1 MKDIPEQFT
10 KQIRSFNRYYT
21 GVIGAVNQS
30 VLNSPFSL
38 AEARVLYEIKHNESP
53 TASVINVQL
62 GLDPG
67 YLSRIIRRFEHDEL
81 LEKERS
87 PLDGRAYI
95 LRLTPRGEHVL
106 TALEKAS
113 DQRVSELLTPMPKT
127 DVEAL
132 LRSME
137 TIRGI
142 LSNDPRDV
150 TVRTAKPGELGIVAS
165 QHMDFYMKEYDLDS
179 SFEYYLFEGM
189 ARFLKNR
196 EAGKGGLWVADHNGT
211 VVGSIAIDH
220 EDDTTAKLRWLLV
233 HPEFR
238 GMGIGRR
245 LMDEAMEF
253 CRLNLYK
260 RIFLW
265 TFSELRRPAT
275 CTKCTGSPPPR
286 KRSMSSGEGKSPKNG
301 GTTCSS
307 TRRKR
312 KRRLRF
318 HVSGDGSGTETGPL
332 SFLQT
337 NVNIVPATEGG

>member
-1 MKDIPEQFT
+1 VKDIPEQFT

-220 EDDTTAKLRWLLV
+220 EDDGTAKLRWLLV

-265 TFSELRRPAT
+265 TFSELREARHLYEMY
-275 CTKCTGSPPPR
+275 GFSPTEEA
-286 KRSMSSGEGKSPKNG
+286 K
-301 GTTCSS
+301 
-307 TRRKR
+307 
-312 KRRLRF
+312 
-318 HVSGDGSGTETGPL
+318 HVIWGREITEERWDYLLFDPEEEE
-332 SFLQT
+332 
-337 NVNIVPATEGG
+337 A

>member
-1 MKDIPEQFT
+1 MKDIPEKIT
-10 KQIRSFNRYYT
+10 KQIRSFNRFYT

-30 VLNSPFSL
+30 VLNSPFSV
-38 AEARVLYEIKHNESP
+38 AEARVLYEIKHKGTP
-53 TASVINVQL
+53 TASEINVEL

-113 DQRVSELLTPMPKT
+113 DQKVSELLAPMTKV

-132 LRSME
+132 LRSMD
-137 TIRGI
+137 TIRSI
-142 LSNDPRDV
+142 LTCEPGEVIIRP
-150 TVRTAKPGELGIVAS
+150 AKPGELGLVVW
-165 QHMDFYMKEYDLDS
+165 QHMDFYIREYNLDS
-179 SFEYYLFEGM
+179 TFEYYLFDGM

-196 EAGKGGLWVADHNGT
+196 EGGKGGAWVADHNGA

-220 EDDTTAKLRWLLV
+220 EDDRTAKLRWLLV
-233 HPEFR
+233 HPEFQS
-238 GMGIGRR
+238 MGIGRR

-253 CRLNLYK
+253 CRMNLYH

-265 TFSELRRPAT
+265 TFSELREARHLYELY
-275 CTKCTGSPPPR
+275 GFSP
-286 KRSMSSGEGKSPKNG
+286 
-301 GTTCSS
+301 
-307 TRRKR
+307 
-312 KRRLRF
+312 
-318 HVSGDGSGTETGPL
+318 TEE
-332 SFLQT
+332 
-337 NVNIVPATEGG
+337 VNHTIWGREITEERWDYLLVDPEEEDA

>member
-1 MKDIPEQFT
+1 
-10 KQIRSFNRYYT
+10 
-21 GVIGAVNQS
+21 
-30 VLNSPFSL
+30 
-38 AEARVLYEIKHNESP
+38 HNESP

-113 DQRVSELLTPMPKT
+113 DQRASELLTPMPKT

-265 TFSELRRPAT
+265 TFSELREARHLYEMY
-275 CTKCTGSPPPR
+275 GFSPTEEA
-286 KRSMSSGEGKSPKNG
+286 K
-301 GTTCSS
+301 
-307 TRRKR
+307 
-312 KRRLRF
+312 
-318 HVSGDGSGTETGPL
+318 HVIWGREITEERWDYLLFDPEEEE
-332 SFLQT
+332 
-337 NVNIVPATEGG
+337 A

>member
-113 DQRVSELLTPMPKT
+113 DQRASELLTPMPKT

-211 VVGSIAIDH
+211 VVGSIAIDN

-265 TFSELRRPAT
+265 TFSELREARHLYEMY
-275 CTKCTGSPPPR
+275 GFSPTEEA
-286 KRSMSSGEGKSPKNG
+286 K
-301 GTTCSS
+301 
-307 TRRKR
+307 
-312 KRRLRF
+312 
-318 HVSGDGSGTETGPL
+318 HVIWGREITEERWDYLLFDPEEEE
-332 SFLQT
+332 
-337 NVNIVPATEGG
+337 A

>member
-95 LRLTPRGEHVL
+95 LRLTPRGDPVL
-106 TALEKAS
+106 TALETPS

-265 TFSELRRPAT
+265 TFSELREARHLYEMY
-275 CTKCTGSPPPR
+275 GFSPTEEA
-286 KRSMSSGEGKSPKNG
+286 K
-301 GTTCSS
+301 
-307 TRRKR
+307 
-312 KRRLRF
+312 
-318 HVSGDGSGTETGPL
+318 HVIWGREITEERWDYLLFDPEEEE
-332 SFLQT
+332 
-337 NVNIVPATEGG
+337 A

>member
-113 DQRVSELLTPMPKT
+113 DQRASELLTPMPKT

-142 LSNDPRDV
+142 LSNDPREV

-196 EAGKGGLWVADHNGT
+196 EAGKGGVWVADHNGT

-238 GMGIGRR
+238 GMGIGRH

-265 TFSELRRPAT
+265 TFSELREARHLYEMY
-275 CTKCTGSPPPR
+275 GFSPTEEA
-286 KRSMSSGEGKSPKNG
+286 K
-301 GTTCSS
+301 
-307 TRRKR
+307 
-312 KRRLRF
+312 
-318 HVSGDGSGTETGPL
+318 HVIWGREITEERWDYLLFDPEEEE
-332 SFLQT
+332 
-337 NVNIVPATEGG
+337 A